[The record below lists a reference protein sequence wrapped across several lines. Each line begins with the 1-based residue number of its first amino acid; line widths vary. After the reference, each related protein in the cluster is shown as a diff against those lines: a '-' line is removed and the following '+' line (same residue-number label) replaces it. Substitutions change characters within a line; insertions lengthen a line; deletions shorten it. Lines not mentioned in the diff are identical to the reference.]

1 MTMTNEAAATSVSD
15 GSGETLL
22 EVQNLKTYFPIQ
34 GGIFRR
40 TVGYVQAV
48 DDISFDIKKGETF
61 GLVGESGC
69 GKTTT
74 GRTILRL
81 NKATGGKVIFDK
93 KDVFALSAGDLKRTR
108 RDMQI
113 IFQDPYSSLNPRMP
127 VGDIIGEGL
136 RVHGMA
142 DRKEREK
149 TVQYFLSVVGLRKE
163 WVRRYPHEFS
173 GGQRQRI
180 GVARALAL
188 RPKFI
193 VCDEPVSALDVS
205 VQSQVLN
212 LLEDLQKEFGLT
224 YLFIAHDLS
233 VVEYLSDRVGVMY
246 LGKMAELAPSEELY
260 KNPLHPYTKALL
272 SAIPNPDP
280 TVRKQRIVLQGDV
293 PSPINPPSGC
303 RFRTRCPIAIDR
315 CTTEVPAFRM
325 LGNNHFVACHRAEE
339 SSALMGTGSSLVGTT
354 TAAADGASANG
365 AEGSPPA

>member
-1 MTMTNEAAATSVSD
+1 MQQTSERDMSRRQGSSD
-15 GSGETLL
+15 QVLL
-22 EVQNLKTYFPIQ
+22 SVRDLRTYFPIL
-34 GGIFRR
+34 GGVLRR
-40 TVGYVQAV
+40 KVGEVKAV
-48 DDISFDIKKGETF
+48 DGISFDVKQGETF

-81 NKATGGKVIFDK
+81 QMATSGDIFFEGQN
-93 KDVFALSAGDLKRTR
+93 VLALSASQMKARR

-136 RVHGMA
+136 RVHGMKN
-142 DRKEREK
+142 RGEREK

-163 WVRRYPHEFS
+163 YVRRYPHEFS

-212 LLEDLQKEFGLT
+212 LLEDLQQEFGLT

-233 VVEYLSDRVGVMY
+233 VVEYLSDRVAVMY
-246 LGKMAELAPSEELY
+246 LGKMAELASSDELY
-260 KNPLHPYTKALL
+260 ATPLHPYTKALL

-280 TVRKQRIVLQGDV
+280 LVRSKRIVLQGDV
-293 PSPINPPSGC
+293 PSPVNPPSGC
-303 RFRTRCPIAIDR
+303 RFRTRCPIAIGR
-315 CTTEVPAFRM
+315 CAEEEPAFREIVPS
-325 LGNNHFVACHRAEE
+325 HFVACHRAEE
-339 SSALMGTGSSLVGTT
+339 STTLMAAQMASGGVTSAIP
-354 TAAADGASANG
+354 AAV
-365 AEGSPPA
+365 

>member
-1 MTMTNEAAATSVSD
+1 MQQTAERTATSMGGVSD
-15 GSGETLL
+15 EVLL
-22 EVQNLKTYFPIQ
+22 SVRQLRTYFPIL
-34 GGIFRR
+34 GGVLRR
-40 TVGYVQAV
+40 KVGEVKAV
-48 DDISFDIKKGETF
+48 DGVSFDIRRGETF

-81 NKATGGKVIFDK
+81 QKATSGEI
-93 KDVFALSAGDLKRTR
+93 VFEGQNVLALSPSAMKARR

-136 RVHGMA
+136 RVHGMHN
-142 DRKEREK
+142 RREREK

-163 WVRRYPHEFS
+163 YVRRYPHEFS

-212 LLEDLQKEFGLT
+212 LLEDLQNEFGLT

-246 LGKMAELAPSEELY
+246 LGKMAELASGDDLY

-280 TVRKQRIVLQGDV
+280 LVRRNRIVLQGDV

-303 RFRTRCPIAIDR
+303 HFRTRCPLAIER
-315 CTTEVPAFRM
+315 CATEEPVFRDV
-325 LGNNHFVACHRAEE
+325 LPGHFVACHRAEE
-339 SSALMGTGSSLVGTT
+339 STALMADMLARGGT
-354 TAAADGASANG
+354 A
-365 AEGSPPA
+365 PATEARQA